1 MSINRIDRINQ
12 IVSQDKKSTKPEV
25 DALQVA
31 SFSRY
36 LLGASQIKISKHA
49 NQRLQTQNIKLD
61 ENTVLKLEEA
71 VSKAEEKGL
80 KNDVLIL
87 NGDIAYVVNIKNKVV
102 VTVKDMNN
110 LKENIFT
117 NIEGVLMI

>member
-12 IVSQDKKSTKPEV
+12 IVNHDKKSTKPEV
-25 DALQVA
+25 DALQGA

-61 ENTVLKLEEA
+61 ENTFLKLEEA

-87 NGDIAYVVNIKNKVV
+87 NGDVAYVVNIKNKVV
-102 VTVKDMNN
+102 VTVKEMNN